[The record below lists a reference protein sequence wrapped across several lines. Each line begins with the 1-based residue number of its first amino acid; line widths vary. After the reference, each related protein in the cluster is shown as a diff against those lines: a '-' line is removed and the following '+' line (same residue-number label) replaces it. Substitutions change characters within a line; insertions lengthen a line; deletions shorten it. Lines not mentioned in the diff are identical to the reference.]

1 MSLQCLRVKFG
12 FRVLIFGHRGLWS
25 DKAWIEPLEFPY
37 FCMSWPCPPKTWP
50 DGWLGSVNFY
60 NLFEGH
66 LERDFDGNKNK
77 ITLEPNNPFWGN
89 LS

>member
-1 MSLQCLRVKFG
+1 
-12 FRVLIFGHRGLWS
+12 
-25 DKAWIEPLEFPY
+25 
-37 FCMSWPCPPKTWP
+37 MSWPCPPKTWP

-66 LERDFDGNKNK
+66 LERDFDSNKNK
-77 ITLEPNNPFWGN
+77 IALEPNNPFWGN